1 MRTRRELLFSKPM
14 REIFK
19 PEHIKHSL
27 LLRHHLGE
35 LDAATENALTEE
47 IVTAGYASPT
57 SSRSVSPTPSEL
69 DEMKKDPIL
78 RVGVKKIPRPV
89 YLAQLGEMQ
98 EEGKIENG
106 TYSYVS
112 DIITAI
118 PEPPAITKQLSRYVL
133 RAQRQF
139 TPYGKPHGRLP
150 NALELRY
157 ADRFCGRYPGETDL
171 SLADVQAGKDVLER
185 GVALLSKETLAQIIV
200 AKRAACESMR
210 LRAMTTAWEIQ
221 ASSEHSKLLELIFKD
236 EAKKF
241 ADRAAAVSFMETLV
255 SQNKQELEST
265 IDFHVGAYSHD
276 LTSLAVGDLQLEQI
290 EDLARN
296 LPEKGKSHH
305 DDDAGRNVSESE
317 SEFEWDG

>member
-1 MRTRRELLFSKPM
+1 
-14 REIFK
+14 
-19 PEHIKHSL
+19 
-27 LLRHHLGE
+27 
-35 LDAATENALTEE
+35 
-47 IVTAGYASPT
+47 
-57 SSRSVSPTPSEL
+57 
-69 DEMKKDPIL
+69 
-78 RVGVKKIPRPV
+78 
-89 YLAQLGEMQ
+89 
-98 EEGKIENG
+98 
-106 TYSYVS
+106 
-112 DIITAI
+112 
-118 PEPPAITKQLSRYVL
+118 
-133 RAQRQF
+133 
-139 TPYGKPHGRLP
+139 
-150 NALELRY
+150 
-157 ADRFCGRYPGETDL
+157 
-171 SLADVQAGKDVLER
+171 
-185 GVALLSKETLAQIIV
+185 
-200 AKRAACESMR
+200 
-210 LRAMTTAWEIQ
+210 MTTAWEIQ